1 MPSLHPFGFIQNEKK
16 DDEEKGEDK
25 VRSIEMPLWRMAK
38 TCIKETEFKCNMQ
51 MLEKAVVSESSLYMP
66 VIR

>member
-25 VRSIEMPLWRMAK
+25 VRSIEMPL
-38 TCIKETEFKCNMQ
+38 
-51 MLEKAVVSESSLYMP
+51 
-66 VIR
+66 

>member
-1 MPSLHPFGFIQNEKK
+1 MT
-16 DDEEKGEDK
+16 
-25 VRSIEMPLWRMAK
+25 K
-38 TCIKETEFKCNMQ
+38 TRIKETEFKCNMQ